1 MARRYRRR
9 YSRRYRPSYTVQR
22 KVIQFQA
29 WEQNPSDPQNWM
41 TRATLIHN
49 VGDGGNIITNSGN
62 KTVKH
67 IEVQILSRPMFKI
80 PTQYQGQFNYVAPP
94 CVWAAVYVPE
104 GTSVNSF
111 FSGAAVAET
120 TLYEPAQF
128 VLGSGVISG
137 QIQDYV
143 NENQAGE
150 EATFNQLVS
159 SGNATRIRVPLSR
172 RLNPGDQIVL
182 LMGTLDMAYGD
193 YQPAQARAGRLL
205 VKYAIKYN

>member
-9 YSRRYRPSYTVQR
+9 STRSYRPSYTVQR

-29 WEQNPSDPQNWM
+29 WDRNPSDPQNFL
-41 TRATLIHN
+41 TNATLIHN
-49 VGDGGNIITNSGN
+49 VGDGGNVITNSGN

-67 IEVQILSRPMFKI
+67 IDVQILSRPMFKVR
-80 PTQYQGQFNYVAPP
+80 TQFDGQYNYVVPP
-94 CVWAAVYVPE
+94 CVWACVYVPE
-104 GTSVNSF
+104 GTTLNGF
-111 FSGAAVAET
+111 FQGASVAET

-143 NENQAGE
+143 NENVAGE

-159 SGNATRIRVPLSR
+159 SGNATRVKVPLSK
-172 RLNPGDQIVL
+172 RLNPGDKVMLVL
-182 LMGTLDMAYGD
+182 GTLDMAYGD
-193 YQPAQARAGRLL
+193 YAVDPVRAGRLL